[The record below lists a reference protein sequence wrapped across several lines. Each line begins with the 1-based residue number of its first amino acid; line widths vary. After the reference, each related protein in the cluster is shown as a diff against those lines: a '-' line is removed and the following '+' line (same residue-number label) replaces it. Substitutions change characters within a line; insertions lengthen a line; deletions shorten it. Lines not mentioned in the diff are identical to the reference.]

1 MQHLS
6 YPPDKKIQNYQ
17 FSFKAKLGKGAYGT
31 VYAGRNTLDNNI
43 VALKVID
50 KKLLLTDYANQLIA
64 SEIEIMKKINDSHV
78 VKLLDV
84 LQSANNTYIIT
95 EYCNGG
101 DLREFIK
108 NRKVIPEDEALKIMN
123 DLLLGI
129 KALLKIGIIH
139 RDIKPANILVHDNQF
154 KITDFGFA
162 KQIDANLD
170 TIMNSLVGT
179 PLYMSPQILKR
190 TKYSSKCD
198 IWSLGLILYE
208 MLYGMTPW
216 HSQNLVELMNKLD
229 SKPLSFPV
237 HPQVSENTKK
247 LIKGCLQIN
256 EEKRWSWEDLF
267 NSVNINLKT
276 IDNQQESPTS
286 TIKEDTQIATQREN
300 QNYNQSKYS
309 IQMLRI
315 KQRTESLC
323 QQINKHNRSFS
334 NTAFLT
340 NNTIKRYENKTPINE
355 KQKQITSYLDLKE
368 KLKQNPGKVE
378 RERSNSQNSKFHTQ
392 RSELNN
398 YLEKIHHVQQKLNS
412 NNDSCRTPSALQSH
426 STNTSNKQ
434 NYDLDLVKVSEF
446 QFEDNKGSDY
456 FTMFRNPKTERV
468 KRTNS
473 LSGNFGY
480 QQQHSP
486 FQGKSSIQQLIKTL
500 SNQLELIPNHV
511 NCKIE
516 INTMV
521 ILHKDLINYT
531 QNKQIYTNQDLRD
544 LKSLINNLISYLNT
558 NSGEHS
564 NKQSQVLLLLLLTY
578 HKVLIFNIKNKSL
591 NIDVCLIES
600 IKKNIQIQQNQ
611 MNVESKL
618 IREQIHQLM

>member
-17 FSFKAKLGKGAYGT
+17 FSFRAKLGKGAYGT
-31 VYAGRNTLDNNI
+31 VYAGRNTLDNKI

-78 VKLLDV
+78 VKFLDV

-95 EYCNGG
+95 EFCNGG

-139 RDIKPANILVHDNQF
+139 RDIKPANILIHDNQF

-198 IWSLGLILYE
+198 VWSLGLILYE

-247 LIKGCLQIN
+247 LIRGCLQIN

-267 NSVNINLKT
+267 NSVNINLNT
-276 IDNQQESPTS
+276 IENKQESPTS
-286 TIKEDTQIATQREN
+286 TVKEDTQIATQREN
-300 QNYNQSKYS
+300 QNYSQSKYS

-340 NNTIKRYENKTPINE
+340 NDIAKRYENKTPIND
-355 KQKQITSYLDLKE
+355 KQKQATSYLDLKE
-368 KLKQNPGKVE
+368 KQNPFKVE
-378 RERSNSQNSKFHTQ
+378 RERSSSQNSKFHTQ
-392 RSELNN
+392 RSELNS
-398 YLEKIHHVQQKLNS
+398 YLEKIHNVQQKLNS

-446 QFEDNKGSDY
+446 QFEDNKGADC
-456 FTMFRNPKTERV
+456 FTLFRNPKTERV

-480 QQQHSP
+480 QQHSP
-486 FQGKSSIQQLIKTL
+486 FQGKSSIQQLIKSL
-500 SNQLELIPNHV
+500 SNQLELIPNHI
-511 NCKIE
+511 NCKVE
-516 INTMV
+516 INTMI
-521 ILHKDLINYT
+521 ILHKDQINRA

-544 LKSLINNLISYLNT
+544 LKLMINNLISYLNS

-564 NKQSQVLLLLLLTY
+564 SKQSQVLLLLLLTY
-578 HKVLIFNIKNKSL
+578 HKVLIFNIKNNSL
-591 NIDVCLIES
+591 NIDVCLVES
-600 IKKNIQIQQNQ
+600 IKKNIKIQQNQ
-611 MNVESKL
+611 MNIESKL

>member
-17 FSFKAKLGKGAYGT
+17 FSFRSKLGKGAYGT
-31 VYAGRNTLDNNI
+31 VYAGRNTLDNKI

-95 EYCNGG
+95 EFCNQG

-108 NRKVIPEDEALKIMN
+108 NRKVIPEDEALKILN

-139 RDIKPANILVHDNQF
+139 RDIKPANILMHDNQF

-198 IWSLGLILYE
+198 VWSLGLILYE
-208 MLYGMTPW
+208 MLYGVTPW

-247 LIKGCLQIN
+247 LIKGCLQIS
-256 EEKRWSWEDLF
+256 EERRWSWEDLF
-267 NSVNINLKT
+267 NSVNINLNT
-276 IDNQQESPTS
+276 SDNKQESPTS
-286 TIKEDTQIATQREN
+286 TVKEDTQIGTQREN

-340 NNTIKRYENKTPINE
+340 NDVVKKYENKTPINE
-355 KQKQITSYLDLKE
+355 KQKQATSYLDLKDKLRQNQE
-368 KLKQNPGKVE
+368 KTE
-378 RERSNSQNSKFHTQ
+378 RERSSSQNSKFHTQ

-398 YLEKIHHVQQKLNS
+398 YLEKIHNVQQKLNS

-434 NYDLDLVKVSEF
+434 NCDLDLVKVSEF
-446 QFEDNKGSDY
+446 QFEDNKGSDN
-456 FTMFRNPKTERV
+456 FILFRNPKTERV

-480 QQQHSP
+480 QQHSP
-486 FQGKSSIQQLIKTL
+486 FQGKSSIQQLIKTM

-511 NCKIE
+511 NCKVE
-516 INTMV
+516 IFTMV
-521 ILHKDLINYT
+521 ILHKDLINHT

-544 LKSLINNLISYLNT
+544 LKLLINNLITYLNS
-558 NSGEHS
+558 NSGEYS
-564 NKQSQVLLLLLLTY
+564 SKQSQVLLLLLLTY

-591 NIDVCLIES
+591 NIDANLIES

-611 MNVESKL
+611 MNIESKVV
-618 IREQIHQLM
+618 REQIHQLM